1 MVSLLVILA
10 VVVGGAAVSR
20 HFPTE
25 DLLQDQ
31 FALGQKY
38 YAANDHGN
46 AVRVFEQI
54 ERTPNYA
61 LLNVDG
67 IIVTIGEVTLPLR
80 QAATYQL
87 GNSYRNV
94 GRTQLERSEAAAAEG
109 QMETSRLRTGEAR
122 GAFESAKEHYRRLI
136 EDPAVDED
144 LRAMAQYQVIRA
156 AFQMGDFSDVVDEV
170 SFLRQRFPDSEHLEA
185 AVYDQGWAEYHTG
198 RHEDAIVTFAE
209 LLRISDDALKLD
221 RALFQT
227 AESQY
232 ALGRHGEARAT
243 YGRLVSKY
251 DFGAMSEKQ
260 LKEMKT
266 ARLRG
271 LVQETTRELVAKAQ
285 IRIGDAFGEEGR
297 LDDAATAYSLV
308 PERYPQETLLVQRS
322 FENMATLMRQQRGVD
337 AAISVLRRAIEQV
350 EDPIFQGKAQFRIAT
365 MLYRQARYREALDDL
380 LVYVRA
386 YGDQAVTI
394 GITLDRVEFLMGEA
408 QRLRADL
415 VADVDAAAAAD
426 SYGASIGHY
435 RTVLAD
441 HPHSPRIPEARYGL
455 ALSHQ
460 AAGRPDSALA
470 NFLLTWQEHPAA
482 AVAPFALNW
491 EGRLRARQGHFD
503 AAQQAYERLIERY
516 PEAGPPVDLAWRDLG
531 LVRKQAGDLEGA
543 IAAFRRVSPSS
554 DSWPKVQAEAGD
566 ILLAQGRVDRIDAE
580 FDIPGA
586 VEQVRR
592 AGDRETA
599 AELRYIKGRIARER
613 DDSVAEIAEL
623 SAAIEGTD
631 NPQLRT
637 FCLFFRG
644 LAAFRHGSAQDAQG
658 DSAASADRFALCV
671 ADLEEVIEAGGS
683 AEMRSVAYR
692 TRGVA
697 LTKLGRASE
706 AVENYRLLMEAVDS
720 PEERSD
726 FELMLMEF
734 YYDLGQLDETA
745 ATARNIIGADF
756 RDDDSAGFYKKERA
770 FLVLT
775 SVLLETEQYDETV
788 RVARQALRRYP
799 RCEEAPTL
807 RLAEARALFAA
818 ESFAAA
824 AAAFEEY
831 LASHPDHAD
840 AASAYYQLG
849 YAHELLGG
857 YDEAADAFGALA
869 ERFPDDP
876 LASESLYRGGENL
889 YNASRFADALPV
901 YRQVIDR
908 YPGSESAEK
917 AMYSA
922 AWTLMDLERETE
934 SIQAMEQ
941 LAQTFPDGL
950 YARLAL
956 FSIGDYSYNQKRFEQ
971 AREAYAKV
979 ARRYPGTPEAD
990 KAEGLIAELTE
1001 DMASRAYETAF
1012 AELDLGRYLAAVEG
1026 FDRVYEEYPET
1037 YSGLAALANKG
1048 VALEKLGD
1056 GGQARA
1062 TYERVLRLSAADP
1075 EGTRPI
1081 AEFARL
1087 RLDNL

>member
-10 VVVGGAAVSR
+10 VVAGGAAVSR
-20 HFPTE
+20 HYPTE

-54 ERTPNYA
+54 ERTPNYT

-67 IIVTIGEVTLPLR
+67 IVVTIGEVTLPLR

-109 QMETSRLRTGEAR
+109 QMETSRLRTREAR
-122 GAFESAKEHYRRLI
+122 EAFESAKEHYRRLI
-136 EDPAVDED
+136 DDPAVDED

-156 AFQMGDFSDVVDEV
+156 AFQMGDFAHVVDEV
-170 SFLRQRFPDSEHLEA
+170 SFLRQRFPDSEHFEA

-198 RHEDAIVTFAE
+198 RYEDAIVTFAE

-285 IRIGDAFGEEGR
+285 IRIGDAFGEEGQ
-297 LDDAATAYSLV
+297 LDAAATAYSRV
-308 PERYPQETLLVQRS
+308 PERYPQESLLVQRS
-322 FENMATLMRQQRGVD
+322 FENMASLMHQQRGVD

-350 EDPIFQGKAQFRIAT
+350 EDPTFQGKAQFRIAT
-365 MLYRQARYREALDDL
+365 MLYREARYREALDDL
-380 LVYVRA
+380 EVYVRA

-408 QRLRADL
+408 QRLQADML
-415 VADVDAAAAAD
+415 AAGDAAATD
-426 SYGASIGHY
+426 SYEASVRHY
-435 RTVLAD
+435 RAVLAD
-441 HPHSPRIPEARYGL
+441 HPHSPRIAEARYGL

-460 AAGRPDSALA
+460 AAGRTDSALA
-470 NFLLTWQEHPAA
+470 NLLLTWQEHPTAD
-482 AVAPFALNW
+482 VAPFALNW
-491 EGRLRARQGHFD
+491 EGRLRARQGDFD

-516 PEAGPPVDLAWRDLG
+516 PDAGLSVDLAWRDLG
-531 LVRKQAGDLEGA
+531 LVRKQAGDLDGA
-543 IAAFRRVSPSS
+543 IAAFRRVGPSS

-566 ILLAQGRVDRIDAE
+566 ILLAQGRVDKIDSE

-586 VEQVRR
+586 LEQVRR
-592 AGDRETA
+592 AGDRETT
-599 AELRYIKGRIARER
+599 AELHYIKGRIARER
-613 DDSVAEIAEL
+613 DDSVSEIAAL

-644 LAAFRHGSAQDAQG
+644 LAAFRHGSARYAEG

-697 LTKLGRASE
+697 LTRLGRASE
-706 AVENYRLLMEAVDS
+706 AVENYRLLMEAVES

-734 YYDLGQLDETA
+734 HYDLGQLDETA
-745 ATARNIIGADF
+745 TTARNIIAADF
-756 RDDDSAGFYKKERA
+756 QDDDSAGFYKKGRA

-799 RCEEAPTL
+799 KSEEAPTL

-824 AAAFEEY
+824 APAFEGY
-831 LASHPDHAD
+831 LASHPDHTD
-840 AASAYYQLG
+840 VASAYYQLG

-869 ERFPDDP
+869 ERFPADP
-876 LASESLYRGGENL
+876 LASESLYRSGENL

-901 YRQVIDR
+901 YQQVIER
-908 YPGSESAEK
+908 YPGRESAEK

-922 AWTLMDLERETE
+922 AWTLMDLDRETE

-941 LAQTFPDGL
+941 LAQAFPDGL

-956 FSIGDYSYNQKRFEQ
+956 FSIGDYSYNQKRFDQ

-979 ARRYPGTPEAD
+979 TRRFPGTPEAD

-1001 DMASRAYETAF
+1001 DLASRAYETAF

-1062 TYERVLRLSAADP
+1062 TYERVLQLSAADP

-1081 AEFARL
+1081 VEFARL